1 MTTQFISQ
9 EKYTAL
15 TEELD
20 NLQKVEMLETA
31 KQINEAKEN
40 GDLKENAEYH
50 MAREKLSW
58 QKGRVAEIEHILSNA
73 QILDENNIRKDVV
86 GVGVTILVQRG
97 DKEKEY
103 SIVGAQE
110 ADPLEGKISNESP
123 LGQAFLGKSVGDSVE
138 VEVPAGIQTYSIL
151 EIK

>member
-9 EKYTAL
+9 KKYTAL

-31 KQINEAKEN
+31 KQINEAKEL

-58 QKGRVAEIEHILSNA
+58 QKGRAAEIDDILSNA
-73 QILDENNIRKDVV
+73 KILDENNIRKDVV
-86 GVGVTILVQRG
+86 GIGVTILVQRG
-97 DKEKEY
+97 EKEKEY
-103 SIVGAQE
+103 TIVGAQE

-123 LGQAFLGKSVGDSVE
+123 LGQAFLGKVVGDSVE
-138 VEVPAGIQTYSIL
+138 VEVPAGLQTYNIL

>member
-9 EKYTAL
+9 KKYTAL

-31 KQINEAKEN
+31 KQINEAKEH

-58 QKGRVAEIEHILSNA
+58 QKGRAAEIDDILSNA
-73 QILDENNIRKDVV
+73 KILDENNIRKDVV
-86 GVGVTILVQRG
+86 GIGVTILVQRG
-97 DKEKEY
+97 EKEKEY
-103 SIVGAQE
+103 TIVGAQE

-123 LGQAFLGKSVGDSVE
+123 LGQAFLGKVVGDSVE
-138 VEVPAGIQTYSIL
+138 VEVPAGLQTYNIL

>member
-9 EKYTAL
+9 KKYTAL

-20 NLQKVEMLETA
+20 HLQKVDMLETA
-31 KQINEAKEN
+31 KQINEAKEH

-58 QKGRVAEIEHILSNA
+58 QKGRAAEIDNILSNA
-73 QILDENNIRKDVV
+73 KILDENNIRKDVV
-86 GVGVTILVQRG
+86 GIGVTILVQRG
-97 DKEKEY
+97 EKEKEY
-103 SIVGAQE
+103 TIVGAQE

-123 LGQAFLGKSVGDSVE
+123 LGQAFLGKVVGDSVE
-138 VEVPAGIQTYSIL
+138 VEVPAGLQTYNIL

>member
-9 EKYTAL
+9 KKYTAL

-20 NLQKVEMLETA
+20 NLQKVDMLETA
-31 KQINEAKEN
+31 KQINEAKEH

-58 QKGRVAEIEHILSNA
+58 QKGRAAEIDNILSNA
-73 QILDENNIRKDVV
+73 KILDENNIRKDVV

-97 DKEKEY
+97 EKEKEY
-103 SIVGAQE
+103 TIVGAQE

-123 LGQAFLGKSVGDSVE
+123 LGQAFLGKVVGDSVE
-138 VEVPAGIQTYSIL
+138 VEVPAGLQTYNIL

>member
-9 EKYTAL
+9 KKYTAL

-20 NLQKVEMLETA
+20 HLQKVDMLETA
-31 KQINEAKEN
+31 KQINEAKEL

-58 QKGRVAEIEHILSNA
+58 QKGRAAEIDNILSNA
-73 QILDENNIRKDVV
+73 KILDENNIRKDVV
-86 GVGVTILVQRG
+86 GIGVTILVQRG
-97 DKEKEY
+97 EKEKEY
-103 SIVGAQE
+103 TIVGAQE

-123 LGQAFLGKSVGDSVE
+123 LGQAFLGKVVGDSVE
-138 VEVPAGIQTYSIL
+138 VEVPAGLQTYNIL

>member
-9 EKYTAL
+9 KKYTAL

-31 KQINEAKEN
+31 KQINEAKEL

-58 QKGRVAEIEHILSNA
+58 QKGRTAEIDDILSNA
-73 QILDENNIRKDVV
+73 KILDENNIRKDVV
-86 GVGVTILVQRG
+86 GIGVTILVQRG
-97 DKEKEY
+97 EKEKEY
-103 SIVGAQE
+103 TIVGAQE

-123 LGQAFLGKSVGDSVE
+123 LGQAFLGKVVGDSVE
-138 VEVPAGIQTYSIL
+138 VEVPAGLQTYNIL

>member
-9 EKYTAL
+9 KKYTAL

-31 KQINEAKEN
+31 KQINEAKEH

-58 QKGRVAEIEHILSNA
+58 QKGRTAEIDDILSNA
-73 QILDENNIRKDVV
+73 KILDENNIRKDVV
-86 GVGVTILVQRG
+86 GIGVTILVQRG
-97 DKEKEY
+97 EKEKEY
-103 SIVGAQE
+103 TIVGAQE

-123 LGQAFLGKSVGDSVE
+123 LGQAFLGKVVGDSVE
-138 VEVPAGIQTYSIL
+138 VEVPAGLQTYNIL